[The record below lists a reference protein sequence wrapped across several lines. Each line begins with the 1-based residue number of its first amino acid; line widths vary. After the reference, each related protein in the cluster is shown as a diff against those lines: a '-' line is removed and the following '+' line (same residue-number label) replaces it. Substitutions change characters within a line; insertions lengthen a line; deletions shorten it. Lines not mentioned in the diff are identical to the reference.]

1 MARRGSERQLALEAM
16 LQRQGSFA
24 QHRPDG
30 SRAWPRTAAP
40 DGGPAQ
46 GMRRCGAGFQ
56 AAAAGTAAQRSRRRV
71 GAFPCCAS
79 CAALRM
85 LLAAAARLQSVL
97 ERGGKGLW
105 LRLLPGGRGG
115 LRMHPMAAERPQQPA
130 GCRAR
135 PSRGCCWG
143 CPAVS
148 WPRTQPPPQQR
159 RALALHIGCQLS
171 RQGSQVQLAQLG
183 ERARHGLGGEDM

>member
-1 MARRGSERQLALEAM
+1 MWGGLASGCRRHRGSVQQAAGGRLSLLRVMCGAAHAARRCC
-16 LQRQGSFA
+16 
-24 QHRPDG
+24 
-30 SRAWPRTAAP
+30 TAP
-40 DGGPAQ
+40 E
-46 GMRRCGAGFQ
+46 C
-56 AAAAGTAAQRSRRRV
+56 V
-71 GAFPCCAS
+71 G
-79 CAALRM
+79 
-85 LLAAAARLQSVL
+85 